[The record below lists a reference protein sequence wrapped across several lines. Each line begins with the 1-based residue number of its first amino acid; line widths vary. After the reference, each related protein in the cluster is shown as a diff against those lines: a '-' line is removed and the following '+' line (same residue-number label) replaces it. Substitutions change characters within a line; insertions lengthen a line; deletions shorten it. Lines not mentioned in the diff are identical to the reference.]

1 MNSCVLNLTI
11 KTKPESK
18 VSQNQ
23 TAICSFLG
31 EFQGQK
37 ENETSLIR
45 CVSFGNLAKEI
56 QSDYAQ
62 GNQVICEG
70 SLQISLEEKDG
81 YKEKT
86 GTCLLSR
93 IHSVSQDEPF

>member
-1 MNSCVLNLTI
+1 MNSCVLSLTI
-11 KTKPESK
+11 KTTPESK

-23 TAICSFLG
+23 TAICEFLG

-45 CVSFGNLAKEI
+45 CVSFGNLAQEI
-56 QSDYAQ
+56 QSDYSQ

-70 SLQISLEEKDG
+70 SLQMSLEEKDG
-81 YKEKT
+81 YKGKT
-86 GTCLLSR
+86 GTCLLNK
-93 IHSVSQDEPF
+93 IHSLEVDF

>member
-1 MNSCVLNLTI
+1 MNSCVLSLTI
-11 KTKPESK
+11 KTPPESK
-18 VSQNQ
+18 LSQNQ

-31 EFQGQK
+31 EFQEQK

-45 CVSFGNLAKEI
+45 CVSFGNLAQEI
-56 QSDYAQ
+56 QADYSQ

-70 SLQISLEEKDG
+70 SLQMSLEEKDG

-86 GTCLLSR
+86 GTYLLNK
-93 IHSVSQDEPF
+93 IHSVEVDF